1 MRALVFPA
9 LLLLAGCSRG
19 GPPAVSAAPGQCVD
33 GDATYYSDSLAGRPT
48 ASGEAYDPGAM
59 TAAARAF
66 PMGSSVR
73 VAWGNREVT
82 VRVNDRGPFR
92 RGGVVDLSRAA
103 AESLGMVR
111 AGRVAVRVCSVTGSL
126 PS

>member
-1 MRALVFPA
+1 MRRLAVLGLFV
-9 LLLLAGCSRG
+9 LAGCSRG
-19 GPPAVSAAPGQCVD
+19 AAPPASSAGGQCVD
-33 GDATYYSDSLAGRPT
+33 GDATYYADSLAGRPT

-66 PMGSSVR
+66 PMGSTVR
-73 VAWGNREVT
+73 VVWGERAVT

-111 AGRVAVRVCSVTGSL
+111 AGRVAVRVCSAG
-126 PS
+126 